1 MVFACTL
8 AAMKKRLIVGITG
21 ATGAVYGVRMLE
33 ALKSAAGWESHAVL
47 SEAGA
52 LNLWHELKMKR
63 KDLERIADAAYHPK
77 DIAATIASGS
87 FLTEGMVIA
96 PCSMKTLAA
105 VAHAHADDLV
115 SRAADVVLKE
125 RRRLVLV
132 PRETPLNLAHLRNMV
147 QVTEMGG
154 IIMPP
159 MPAFYA
165 APKTIDD
172 LVAHTVGRILDL
184 FGVRTTKVKRWQ
196 GLKGN
201 PAAPD

>member
-1 MVFACTL
+1 
-8 AAMKKRLIVGITG
+8 MKKRLIVGITG
-21 ATGAVYGVRMLE
+21 ATGAAYGVALLR
-33 ALKSAAGWESHAVL
+33 ALKATSGWESHLVL
-47 SEAGA
+47 TDAGV
-52 LNLWHELKMKR
+52 LNVWHELKMKR
-63 KDLERIADAAYHPK
+63 KDIERLAHHAYHPK

-87 FLTEGMVIA
+87 FVTEGMVIA

-147 QVTEMGG
+147 AVTEMGG

-165 APKTIDD
+165 MPKTIDD
-172 LVAHTVGRILDL
+172 LVAHTVGRMLDL
-184 FGVRTTKVKRWQ
+184 FGVPSAKVKRWQ
-196 GLKGN
+196 GLKGT

>member
-1 MVFACTL
+1 
-8 AAMKKRLIVGITG
+8 MKKRLIVGITG

-33 ALKSAAGWESHAVL
+33 ALKTAAGWESHVVL
-47 SEAGA
+47 SDAGA

-87 FLTEGMVIA
+87 YLTEGMVIA

-125 RRRLVLV
+125 RRRLVLL
-132 PRETPLNLAHLRNMV
+132 PRETPLNLAHLRNMAA
-147 QVTEMGG
+147 VTEMGG
-154 IIMPP
+154 IIFPP
-159 MPAFYA
+159 VPAFYA
-165 APKTIDD
+165 LPKSLDD
-172 LVAHTVGRILDL
+172 LVAHTVARVLDL
-184 FGVRTTKVKRWQ
+184 FGIHSAKLARWQ
-196 GLKGN
+196 GMKGT
-201 PAAPD
+201 PAERD

>member
-1 MVFACTL
+1 MP
-8 AAMKKRLIVGITG
+8 KRLIVGISG
-21 ATGAVYGVRMLE
+21 ATGAIYGISLLR
-33 ALKSAAGWESHAVL
+33 ALKETSGWESHLVL
-47 SEAGA
+47 TDAGV
-52 LNLWHELKMKR
+52 LNVWHEHKLKR
-63 KDLERIADAAYHPK
+63 KDVERLADYAYHPK
-77 DIAATIASGS
+77 DIAATISSGS
-87 FLTEGMVIA
+87 FITEGMVVA

-147 QVTEMGG
+147 AVTEMGG

-165 APKTIDD
+165 MPKTLDE

-184 FGVRTTKVKRWQ
+184 FGLRSTKVKRWQ

-201 PAAPD
+201 PAAPE